1 MSRRHGSS
9 AHGGP
14 REDPLETQ
22 QVVPPRGGARGACL
36 AVAVGWLAL
45 AGCAAIPPG
54 LPPTGPAVTPAE
66 EERVLALFQDRAA
79 RFRETADRRLG
90 AVSARLLPAMRV
102 AMPVAFRLL
111 DSGEVNA
118 YARGGTVYV
127 TLGMIRFARSDDE
140 LALVLGHELG
150 HLVAERQAGAAS
162 PEDRERVADYHGLIG
177 LHRAGYDIV
186 AASEVWQRMAT
197 ELAVPPGSRQAEGSA
212 RWAPSHPSFAERYA
226 QARTLAEFL
235 LRGAAAPPP
244 AAQREPSSSP
254 PSPAATH
261 SLR

>member
-1 MSRRHGSS
+1 MQPARRATRTIAHQAQPLADPSR
-9 AHGGP
+9 
-14 REDPLETQ
+14 T
-22 QVVPPRGGARGACL
+22 RGRGWPARLLMAGA
-36 AVAVGWLAL
+36 WLGL
-45 AGCAAIPPG
+45 AGCAATPPG
-54 LPPTGPAVTPAE
+54 LPPPGPAVTPAE
-66 EERVLALFQDRAA
+66 EERALALFQDRAG
-79 RFRETADRRLG
+79 RSRETADRRLG

-162 PEDRERVADYHGLIG
+162 PEDRERVADDHGLIG

-186 AASEVWQRMAT
+186 AASEVWRRMAA
-197 ELAVPPGSRQAEGSA
+197 ELVVPPGSRQTQGSA

-226 QARTLAEFL
+226 RARTLAESL

-244 AAQREPSSSP
+244 AAR
-254 PSPAATH
+254 AARCQA
-261 SLR
+261 SG

>member
-1 MSRRHGSS
+1 MRL
-9 AHGGP
+9 AAA
-14 REDPLETQ
+14 
-22 QVVPPRGGARGACL
+22 GA
-36 AVAVGWLAL
+36 WLAL
-45 AGCAAIPPG
+45 AGCAAAPPA
-54 LPPTGPAVTPAE
+54 LSPTGPAVTPAE
-66 EERVLALFQDRAA
+66 EERALALFQDRAA
-79 RFRETADRRLG
+79 RFRKTAERRLG

-102 AMPVAFRLL
+102 AMPVGFRLL

-150 HLVAERQAGAAS
+150 HLVAEREGGAAS
-162 PEDRERVADYHGLIG
+162 PEDRERVADHHGLIG

-197 ELAVPPGSRQAEGSA
+197 ELVVPPGDRQAQGRA
-212 RWAPSHPSFAERYA
+212 RWTSSHPSFAERYVRA
-226 QARTLAEFL
+226 HKLAESL
-235 LRGAAAPPP
+235 LPGAAPPP
-244 AAQREPSSSP
+244 PAAGREPEAPP